1 MAEKFKFLEEIATA
15 DLAFE
20 VYGKDLNEL
29 FQNAA
34 EALFTAQANVS
45 KVAAA
50 QEREVSIEAD
60 NVQDLM
66 FDWLQELIYLKDA
79 EAMLFSVFELN
90 VDVDDK
96 ARLTATIKGEP
107 INMEKHELGVDV
119 KAVTLH
125 MFEVK
130 QTDKGWYARVVVD
143 I

>member
-1 MAEKFKFLEEIATA
+1 MPEKFKFLEEIATA

-20 VYGKDLNEL
+20 VHGADLNEL
-29 FQNAA
+29 FQHAA
-34 EALFTAQANVS
+34 EALFTAQVELTT
-45 KVAAA
+45 VAPS
-50 QEREVSIEAD
+50 QEREISLEAD

-79 EAMLFSVFELN
+79 ESMVFSVFELS

-96 ARLTATIKGEP
+96 ARITATIKGEP
-107 INMEKHELGVDV
+107 IDIEKHKLGVDV

-125 MFEVK
+125 MYEVK
-130 QTDKGWYARVVVD
+130 QTKEGWYARVVVD